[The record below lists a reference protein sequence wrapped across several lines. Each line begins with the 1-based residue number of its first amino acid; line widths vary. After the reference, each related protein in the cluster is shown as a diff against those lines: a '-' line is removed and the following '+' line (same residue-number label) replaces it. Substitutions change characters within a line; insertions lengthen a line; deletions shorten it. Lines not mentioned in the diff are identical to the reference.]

1 MDSSGSMCHGTR
13 ALLTIVV
20 AALLATVRGQN
31 PCAQAGVECGAAEH
45 HQLAVAHRWRGTGP
59 AVRRAWRRPR
69 KCPSETNFANIEELW
84 PEEHFRGPYSGP
96 QSYFVRVP
104 PHFLGHHAN
113 FSSCRRRV
121 YIDVGA
127 RMFDSK
133 EGMLSTLKLY
143 PHLVD
148 FDEFYAFEAVAGFYK
163 LPAQA
168 KLERRLRALGM
179 SASRAAS
186 FTRRHFFFQAFIGAR
201 SDPSTSP
208 PTIGFSDFLRTTLAL
223 QPADAVVVKMDVE
236 GYEYDIVSSL
246 LTDGT
251 HELID
256 EMMIE
261 VHYGHPRMMRQFN
274 WCREPKPGWQFWC
287 SYTLQNATSMYES
300 LRRAGVYAHH
310 WP

>member
-1 MDSSGSMCHGTR
+1 MRTSAPLLAC
-13 ALLTIVV
+13 AIVALTIVN
-20 AALLATVRGQN
+20 GQN
-31 PCAQAGVECGAAEH
+31 PCAQAGVHCGAAEH
-45 HQLAVAHRWRGTGP
+45 HQLRLARRWRGMGP
-59 AVRRAWRRPR
+59 AVRHAWQRPGR
-69 KCPSETNFANIEELW
+69 CPTETNFANIEDLW
-84 PEEHFRGPYSGP
+84 PEEHFRGPHSGP
-96 QSYFVRVP
+96 KSYFVRVP

-113 FSSCRRRV
+113 FSRCHRRV

-143 PHLVD
+143 PQLAN
-148 FDEFYAFEAVAGFYK
+148 FDEYYAFEAVAGFYE
-163 LPAQA
+163 LPTQA
-168 KLERRLRALGM
+168 KLQHKLRALGM
-179 SASRAAS
+179 SASRAET

-208 PTIGFSDFLRTTLAL
+208 PTIGFSDFLQTTLAL

-246 LTDGT
+246 LADGT

-261 VHYGHPRMMRQFN
+261 VHYGHPKMMRQFN

-287 SYTLQNATSMYES
+287 GYTLQNATNMYES